1 MRQAL
6 RLGLASL
13 RRGPLIALIAW
24 SIPEALPTAIS
35 GYAMARAVDQGF
47 LAGRPLV
54 GVAWLGTFLL
64 AAVASAVGSRQ
75 VYRRLGDLV
84 EPFRDDL
91 VRRVVNGALLHGM
104 AGRTDDGAV
113 ARLTRQI
120 EIVRDSYAGMILVLR
135 GFAVTVVGV
144 VIGLLSVAPSV
155 AALILVPF
163 GLGIAAFVCTLG
175 LSADRQ
181 LAAIRADE
189 QLASTAGLV
198 LAGTRDVVARGA
210 EEHAAALAAGPIEA
224 QADAER
230 ALAKVEVLRT
240 LCFAVGGWLPLLV
253 LLIAGPALAARG
265 LTAGAMLGGLT
276 YVLFGLQPALR
287 TLTSGLGS
295 AGLRFLVTLRRILE
309 AGEATT
315 QERQPILTALPGYDL
330 KLRGVT
336 FAYGPHSEPVLHR
349 LDLLVP
355 EGEHLAIVGP
365 SGIGK
370 STLANLLCGLL
381 EPNAGAV
388 QLGGVAVTHL
398 STAQLAKTR
407 VLIPQEAYVFT
418 GTVWDNIAYLRP
430 GATTGQVERAVNA
443 VGAEALL
450 DRLGGL
456 SAQLAPDALS
466 AGERQLIALVRAY
479 VAAAPLVV
487 LDEATC
493 HLDPRAEQR
502 AELAFAERGGTLI
515 VIAHRV
521 SSALRARRIL
531 VLDGT
536 TAIAGDHDTLVSES
550 ALYRDLLGHWTVSA
564 GPPPDHPDHPGPP
577 DRRSPHGPPP
587 GDGRPAG
594 SGRPA
599 GTAHRFAG
607 PR

>member
-1 MRQAL
+1 MRQAI

-13 RRGPLIALIAW
+13 RRGPAIALILW
-24 SIPEALPTAIS
+24 SIPEALPTALS
-35 GYAMARAVDQGF
+35 GYAMARAVDKGF
-47 LAGRPLV
+47 LAGRPVV
-54 GVAWLGTFLL
+54 GLAWLGTFLL
-64 AAVASAVGSRQ
+64 AAVASAIGSRQ

-91 VRRVVNGALLHGM
+91 VRRVVSGALRHGV

-120 EIVRDSYAGMILVLR
+120 EVVRDSYAGLILVLR
-135 GFAVTVVGV
+135 GFTVTVVGV
-144 VIGLLSVAPSV
+144 VAGLLSVAPEV
-155 AALILVPF
+155 TALILVPF
-163 GLGIAAFVCTLG
+163 GLGIAAFAATLG

-189 QLASTAGLV
+189 QLATTAGLV

-210 EEHAAALAAGPIEA
+210 EDHAAELAAGPIEA
-224 QADAER
+224 QANAER

-240 LCFAVGGWLPLLV
+240 LCFAVGGWLPLLLV
-253 LLIAGPALAARG
+253 LVAGPALAARG
-265 LTAGAMLGGLT
+265 LTAGALLGGLT

-295 AGLRFLVTLRRILE
+295 AGLRYLVTVRRILQASE
-309 AGEATT
+309 TGA
-315 QERQPILTALPGYDL
+315 QERQPVVTALPGYDL
-330 KLRGVT
+330 RLRGVT
-336 FAYGPHSEPVLHR
+336 FAYGPHSEPVLHG

-381 EPNAGAV
+381 EPDAGAI
-388 QLGGVAVTHL
+388 QLGGIPVTDL

-418 GTVWDNIAYLRP
+418 GTVSDNVTYLRP
-430 GATTGQVERAVNA
+430 AATTGEVERAVDA
-443 VGAEALL
+443 VGANALL
-450 DRLGGL
+450 DRLGGM
-456 SAQLAPDALS
+456 SAQLTPAALS

-493 HLDPRAEQR
+493 HLDPRAEQQ
-502 AELAFAERGGTLI
+502 AELAFAARGGTLI
-515 VIAHRV
+515 VIAHRI
-521 SSALRARRIL
+521 SSALRARRVL

-550 ALYRDLLGHWTVSA
+550 ALYRDLLGHWTVRSDHQPGRRGRPG
-564 GPPPDHPDHPGPP
+564 GPPAC
-577 DRRSPHGPPP
+577 
-587 GDGRPAG
+587 GRPAE
-594 SGRPA
+594 SGQPA
-599 GTAHRFAG
+599 GIAHRFAD

>member
-6 RLGLASL
+6 LLGLASL
-13 RRGPLIALIAW
+13 RRGPLVALVVW
-24 SIPEALPTAIS
+24 SIPEALPTAVS
-35 GYAMARAVDQGF
+35 GYAMARAVDDGF
-47 LAGRPLV
+47 LAGRPPV
-54 GVAWLGTFLL
+54 GLAWLGTFLL
-64 AAVASAVGSRQ
+64 AAAASAVGSRQ

-91 VRRVVNGALLHGM
+91 VRRVVGGALRNGV
-104 AGRTDDGAV
+104 AGRADDGAV
-113 ARLTRQI
+113 ARLTRQV

-144 VIGLLSVAPSV
+144 VAGLLSVAPEV

-189 QLASTAGLV
+189 QLAATAGLV

-224 QADAER
+224 QANAER

-240 LCFAVGGWLPLLV
+240 LCFAVGGWLPLV
-253 LLIAGPALAARG
+253 LLLVAGPALAQRG

-276 YVLFGLQPALR
+276 YILFGLQPALR

-295 AGLRFLVTLRRILE
+295 AGLRFLVTLRRILQAAE
-309 AGEATT
+309 TT
-315 QERQPILTALPGYDL
+315 TNERPPIVTALPGYDL
-330 KLRGVT
+330 RLRGVT
-336 FAYGPHSEPVLHR
+336 FAYGPHSEPVLR
-349 LDLLVP
+349 GLDLLVP

-381 EPNAGAV
+381 APDAGAV
-388 QLGGVAVTHL
+388 QLGGAPVTSL

-418 GTVWDNIAYLRP
+418 GTVWDNVTYLRP
-430 GATTGQVERAVNA
+430 GATAGEVERAVRA

-450 DRLGGL
+450 DRLGGTAARL
-456 SAQLAPDALS
+456 TPDALS

-502 AELAFAERGGTLI
+502 AELAFAARGGTLI

-536 TAIAGDHDTLVSES
+536 TAIAGDHETLVSES

-564 GPPPDHPDHPGPP
+564 GPLPNHSDRP
-577 DRRSPHGPPP
+577 DRPASPPMN
-587 GDGRPAG
+587 GRTAG
-594 SGRPA
+594 SGQPA
-599 GTAHRFAG
+599 GTAGRLSD

>member
-6 RLGLASL
+6 RFGLASL

-24 SIPEALPTAIS
+24 SLPEALPTALS
-35 GYAMARAVDQGF
+35 GLAMARAIDKGF

-54 GVAWLGTFLL
+54 GLAWLGTFLL
-64 AAVASAVGSRQ
+64 AAVVSAIGSRQ
-75 VYRRLGDLV
+75 VYRQLGSLV

-91 VRRVVNGALLHGM
+91 VRTVVGGALRHGA
-104 AGRTDDGAV
+104 AGRAEDGAV
-113 ARLTRQI
+113 ARLTRQV
-120 EIVRDSYAGMILVLR
+120 EIVRDSYAGLILVLR
-135 GFAVTVVGV
+135 GFVVTVVGV
-144 VIGLLSVAPSV
+144 VVGVLSVAPSIAV
-155 AALILVPF
+155 LILPPF
-163 GLGIAAFVCTLG
+163 LLGIVAFLCTLG

-181 LAAIRADE
+181 LVSVRAE
-189 QLASTAGLV
+189 ERLASTAGLV

-210 EEHAAALAAGPIEA
+210 EDHVAAMAAGPVEA
-224 QADAER
+224 QADAQR

-240 LCFAVGGWLPLLV
+240 ACFAVGGWLPLIALLV
-253 LLIAGPALAARG
+253 AGPSLAARG

-287 TLTSGLGS
+287 TLTAGLGDS
-295 AGLRFLVTLRRILE
+295 GLRFLVTLRRILQASE
-309 AGEATT
+309 GPT
-315 QERQPILTALPGYDL
+315 QTQQPTVTALPGYDL
-330 KLRGVT
+330 RLRGVT

-355 EGEHLAIVGP
+355 EGEHLAMVGP

-381 EPNAGAV
+381 APNAGAV
-388 QLGGVAVTHL
+388 QLGGVPVTDL
-398 STAQLAKTR
+398 SKAQLAKTR

-418 GTVWDNIAYLRP
+418 GTVWDNVTYLRP
-430 GATTGQVERAVNA
+430 GATTGEVERAVIA
-443 VGAEALL
+443 VGAEVLL
-450 DRLGGL
+450 DRLGGPL
-456 SAQLAPDALS
+456 AQLAPDALS

-493 HLDPRAEQR
+493 HLDPRAEQQ
-502 AELAFAERGGTLI
+502 AELAFAARGGTLI
-515 VIAHRV
+515 VIAHRI
-521 SSALRARRIL
+521 SSALRARRVL

-536 TAIAGDHDTLVSES
+536 TAIAGDHEALVSES

-564 GPPPDHPDHPGPP
+564 GPPPDHQ
-577 DRRSPHGPPP
+577 GPPP
-587 GDGRPAG
+587 A

-599 GTAHRFAG
+599 ESAQPAGIARRFAD